1 LSPVE
6 LPNLT
11 DGHLSRTLWRLA
23 VPTMAS
29 NFLFNAF
36 GLVDMIFVG
45 RLGPSAVAAVGL
57 AQVILGL
64 VIMLGMGVYVG
75 SVAVVSRS
83 FGEDNQPEAEHAAA
97 QALLLAVLLGACLA
111 AFIYPLA
118 PFAVKMLGA
127 EPDVV
132 DQGAGYLRISALG
145 STAIFVGIAL
155 YSVLRGAGDAITPLI
170 ANVIAVAVN
179 AVLDPIMIFGL
190 FGFPRLEVAGSAI
203 ATVCARGTGAAILFY
218 LLFLGRHPINLRFR
232 QMKPDFPMIW
242 RLVRV
247 GAFSSTEML
256 FRNVSMM
263 IIYRLVAGFGTEAVA
278 ANAIVVKLRSM
289 VIVPGWGLGTSAAA
303 LVGQNL
309 GAGKPRRAERSGWLA
324 VIYYTLIAAGAG
336 IFLLSLPRPIV
347 AAFTRDPEVMRLGIL
362 YARISAVGMMLI
374 GMTVVL
380 GRAMGGAGDTLSP
393 MIVGALAV
401 VIRVTFAVILSSLWN
416 SVIGVWLGREI
427 ANLINSIVIGLWFSM
442 GNWKRK
448 TV

>member
-1 LSPVE
+1 LGPRE
-6 LPNLT
+6 LPDLT
-11 DGHLSRTLWRLA
+11 EGNLSRTLWRLA
-23 VPTMAS
+23 LPTMAGQS
-29 NFLFNAF
+29 LFNAF

-45 RLGPSAVAAVGL
+45 RLGPSSVAAVGL
-57 AQVILGL
+57 AQVLLGL
-64 VIMLGMGVYVG
+64 VMMLGMGVYVG

-97 QALLLAVLLGACLA
+97 QAILLALILGIGFAV
-111 AFIYPLA
+111 FIYPLA
-118 PFAVKMLGA
+118 PLALALLGA

-132 DQGAGYLRISALG
+132 AQGVVYLRISALG
-145 STAIFVGIAL
+145 SAVIFMGIAL
-155 YSVLRGAGDAITPLI
+155 FSVLRGAGDVITPLI
-170 ANVIAVAVN
+170 ANVIAVAIN

-203 ATVCARGTGAAILFY
+203 ATVCARGMGAGILFY
-218 LLFLGRHPINLRFR
+218 LLFFGRHPIRLKFR
-232 QMKPDFPMIW
+232 QIKPDLPLIW

-256 FRNVSMM
+256 IRNFSML
-263 IIYRLVAGFGTEAVA
+263 IIYRLVAGFGTEAIA

-309 GAGKPRRAERSGWLA
+309 GAAKPKRAERSGWLA
-324 VIYYTLIAAGAG
+324 VIYYTVIAAAFGLILV
-336 IFLLSLPRPIV
+336 IFPRQV
-347 AAFTRDPEVMRLGIL
+347 VMAFTDAPEVIRLGVI
-362 YARISAVGMMLI
+362 YARISALGMILI

-393 MIVGALAV
+393 MIAGSLAV
-401 VIRVTFAVILSSLWN
+401 VLRVAFAIILASLWN
-416 SVIGVWLGREI
+416 SVVGVWVGREL
-427 ANLINSIVIGLWFSM
+427 ANVVNSVVIGLWFSM
-442 GNWKRK
+442 GRWKKK

>member
-1 LSPVE
+1 
-6 LPNLT
+6 LPDLT
-11 DGHLSRTLWRLA
+11 EGHLARTLWRLA
-23 VPTMAS
+23 LPTMAS

-57 AQVILGL
+57 AQVTLGL
-64 VIMLGMGVYVG
+64 VITLGMGVYVG

-97 QALLLAVLLGACLA
+97 QALLLAVLLGGGLA
-111 AFIYPLA
+111 AVMYPLA
-118 PFAVKMLGA
+118 PLAVRLLGA

-132 DQGAGYLRISALG
+132 EQGAVYLRISALG
-145 STAIFVGIAL
+145 STVIFVGIAL
-155 YSVLRGAGDAITPLI
+155 YSVLRGAGDAITPLV
-170 ANVIAVAVN
+170 ANLIAVAIN

-203 ATVCARGTGAAILFY
+203 ATVCARGTGTAILFY
-218 LLFLGRHPINLRFR
+218 LLFLGRHPIHLKFR
-232 QMKPDFPMIW
+232 QMKPDFPLIW

-256 FRNVSMM
+256 FRNISMM
-263 IIYRLVAGFGTEAVA
+263 VIYRLVAGFGTEAVA

-289 VIVPGWGLGTSAAA
+289 VIVPGWGLGASAAA

-309 GAGKPRRAERSGWLA
+309 GAGKPKRAERSGWLA
-324 VIYYTLIAAGAG
+324 VIYYTLIAAAAG
-336 IFLLSLPRPIV
+336 VFLLILPRPIV
-347 AAFTRDPEVMRLGIL
+347 AAFTSDPEVIRLGII

-380 GRAMGGAGDTLSP
+380 GRAMGGAGDTLAP
-393 MIVGALAV
+393 MVVGVLAV
-401 VIRVTFAVILSSLWN
+401 VIRVAFAIVLSSLWN
-416 SVIGVWLGREI
+416 SVVGVWLGREA
-427 ANLINSIVIGLWFSM
+427 ANLINSIVIGLWFSL
-442 GNWKRK
+442 GNWKK
-448 TV
+448 KVV